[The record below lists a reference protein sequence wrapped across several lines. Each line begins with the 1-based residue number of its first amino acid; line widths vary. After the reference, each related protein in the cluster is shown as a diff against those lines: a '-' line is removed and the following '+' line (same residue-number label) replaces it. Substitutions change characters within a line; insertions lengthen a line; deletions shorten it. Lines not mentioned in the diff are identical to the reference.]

1 MEAQWNRNKN
11 ITQNI
16 YIYIINLKNVFMV
29 WGAEKEAAI
38 PKLMK
43 QRALQCP
50 PPGYSFNFKKR
61 LPSSIMFHVLSENPA
76 LPILSLR
83 SCTDEVL

>member
-1 MEAQWNRNKN
+1 MYLWCEEQKSC
-11 ITQNI
+11 
-16 YIYIINLKNVFMV
+16 Y
-29 WGAEKEAAI
+29 
-38 PKLMK
+38 PKAYE

-61 LPSSIMFHVLSENPA
+61 LQSSIMFHVLSETPA

-83 SCTDEVL
+83 SRIEEVLQAPAMEAN